1 MLMKKRKKRASH
13 RALQAC
19 VLEALETRQLFS
31 MLGVLPQLLFAPQA
45 VDVSTGSLGYI
56 AATPDGV
63 LTVHTALTDDEGSP
77 SGFAFSTLDIV
88 QGVNA
93 SNGGGV
99 TGTFTVTS
107 GSHILLSGVTNTS
120 VNPANPNQHG
130 FGFDLANSLF
140 DFEFTVTGGELTQYI
155 NDDFGVYL
163 ETDPAG
169 GFGGFGNS
177 FQRSVKT
184 GLVGIIPHVGS
195 LPPKIVTVPGP
206 AIVIGSGNQL
216 TDTATLSNVTG
227 NPVGSIT
234 FSLYAQGTV
243 PLPDGS
249 NAVFTN
255 TVATNGNGTYST
267 SAGYLPLTVGTYQWI
282 ATYTDGTVVVP
293 SVLGDEPETVTPSH
307 PRIDTTPSA
316 TPGTAVSAGQF
327 ATIGFWHNQ
336 NGQAVIN
343 SFNGSSSSTALG
355 NWLASNFPHLF
366 GASNPYG
373 GINLAGKTNAQVAS
387 TYLGLWTPSGLPKNT
402 YVQAFAVAL
411 GLYADTTGLG
421 GASLIANGLAS
432 QFGFV
437 VTPTGAGTFNIGN
450 NGAPFGVAN
459 NSNIS
464 VTTILQF
471 IDANFVPA
479 TGQFFGGDQTKTS
492 ASNSILNGINTLGDI
507 PGTGTL
513 TIVGTT
519 LNDSATLS
527 GGFSPTGS
535 ITFYLL
541 PPGSTAA
548 TPLSAAVYTD
558 TVVVTANGTYS
569 TAMGSNPGG
578 FQATVQGT
586 YQWVAVY
593 SGDAN
598 NDGYTSAFGL
608 EPWTVGNPPLT
619 INTIDGGTVAFG
631 SPLTDTADIEGG
643 NNPVGNV
650 VFRLYAPG
658 DTTYSSPIYTSAAI
672 AVNGAGVYGSPATV
686 SYTPTVPGTYQWVAT
701 FTSANPSIN
710 PSISSPQGEEPETV
724 LPPVLGKITG
734 RKYVDVKG
742 DDCSTNI
749 GAGDD
754 VAYTG
759 AGITIQLYQGSTL
772 VATTTTDANGVYTFD
787 NVAAGTYTVKEVVP
801 SGWILTAQSSSSVT
815 LTAGSAATGPSFADF
830 KLICIT
836 GKKFLDL
843 SGNGLSS
850 DDTAL
855 GGVKIQLFKNGG
867 STPIAT
873 ATTAADGSY
882 SFSNLGPGTYTVKEV
897 TPSGYLQTGPVS
909 GSYSINATSGSTY
922 DHRDFDN
929 FKLDDCELTC
939 ISYLI
944 NGCTRVSDISGK
956 LHQGDTVKVTFTIS
970 EPETVSFVSYTA
982 PDPYFD
988 ANDASEQKIFDVA
1001 TGVYTKAGTYSL
1013 TITVP
1018 NCYYQV
1024 DLVCGLPI
1032 DQLGPAGSNIFY
1044 TPQGRLHD
1052 SDNGGTTP
1060 CDCDTPTGTGSIAG
1074 SVYKDCNN
1082 NGIRDLGEA
1091 GIGGVKIKLTGT
1103 QVNGAAVTLYATTDS
1118 NGNYKFSN
1126 LKAGVYQVNETQP
1139 SDYYDGKDRVGSLG
1153 GTLGNDVLSTINLGS
1168 GQAGVNYTFGEL
1180 DGASVAGKVYVDK
1193 DRDGCIDYY
1202 EAGLCS
1208 VKLVLSGVNDLGQS
1222 VSYTT
1227 YTDANGNF
1235 SFDNVRQGTYTLTE
1249 YEPNGYATTKNVAGT
1264 EGGTVYGDKITN
1276 ITLEWCD
1283 NATGYNF
1290 GEYRCY

>member
-1 MLMKKRKKRASH
+1 MTKRKKRASR
-13 RALQAC
+13 RALQTC

-140 DFEFTVTGGELTQYI
+140 DFEFTVTGGELSQYV

-169 GFGGFGNS
+169 SFGGFDSS

-195 LPPKIVTVPGP
+195 LPPQLFTVPNPTTVALG
-206 AIVIGSGNQL
+206 ANIKINDS
-216 TDTATLSNVTG
+216 ATLSGLTTNAAG
-227 NPVGSIT
+227 AIT
-234 FSLYAQGTV
+234 FQLFDPANNLVDTE
-243 PLPDGS
+243 
-249 NAVFTN
+249 
-255 TVATNGNGTYST
+255 VAITAGNGTYST
-267 SAGYLPLTVGTYQWI
+267 PTGYLPLTVGTYKWV
-282 ATYTDGTVVVP
+282 ATYSDAQFSNVPTPPNDDESVVV
-293 SVLGDEPETVTPSH
+293 TK
-307 PRIDTTPSA
+307 A
-316 TPGTAVSAGQF
+316 TPK
-327 ATIGFWHNQ
+327 I
-336 NGQAVIN
+336 I
-343 SFNGSSSSTALG
+343 
-355 NWLASNFPHLF
+355 
-366 GASNPYG
+366 
-373 GINLAGKTNAQVAS
+373 
-387 TYLGLWTPSGLPKNT
+387 
-402 YVQAFAVAL
+402 
-411 GLYADTTGLG
+411 
-421 GASLIANGLAS
+421 
-432 QFGFV
+432 
-437 VTPTGAGTFNIGN
+437 
-450 NGAPFGVAN
+450 
-459 NSNIS
+459 
-464 VTTILQF
+464 
-471 IDANFVPA
+471 
-479 TGQFFGGDQTKTS
+479 TS
-492 ASNSILNGINTLGDI
+492 ASFVSGNVVGSAIPQDTAILSNGFNE
-507 PGTGTL
+507 TGVLHFTL
-513 TIVGTT
+513 TGPGGFVDSEDVAVNGNGTYHTSHLNVATLVGTYTYTVSYAGDALNLAAVDQGGSAEQVTTVKASPKIVTCASLTGGNIVGAAVPQ
-519 LNDSATLS
+519 DSAIVSGGYNVTGNLVFTLKGPDLSTVYTEIVALS
-527 GGFSPTGS
+527 G
-535 ITFYLL
+535 
-541 PPGSTAA
+541 
-548 TPLSAAVYTD
+548 
-558 TVVVTANGTYS
+558 NGTYS
-569 TAMGSNPGG
+569 THSTFVP
-578 FQATVQGT
+578 TVSGT
-586 YQWVAVY
+586 YTWSVSYAGN
-593 SGDAN
+593 SLN
-598 NDGYTSAFGL
+598 NGAIDQGGAA
-608 EPWTVGNPPLT
+608 EQVT
-619 INTIDGGTVAFG
+619 IVKGGT
-631 SPLTDTADIEGG
+631 
-643 NNPVGNV
+643 
-650 VFRLYAPG
+650 
-658 DTTYSSPIYTSAAI
+658 
-672 AVNGAGVYGSPATV
+672 
-686 SYTPTVPGTYQWVAT
+686 
-701 FTSANPSIN
+701 
-710 PSISSPQGEEPETV
+710 
-724 LPPVLGKITG
+724 ITG
-734 RKYVDVKG
+734 KKYVDVKG

-749 GAGDD
+749 GSGDD
-754 VAYTG
+754 IAYTG

-772 VATTTTDANGVYTFD
+772 VATTITGADGSYSFTNL
-787 NVAAGTYTVKEVVP
+787 AAGTYTLKEVVP
-801 SGWILTAQSSSSVT
+801 SGWVLTAQSSGSVT
-815 LTAGSAATGPSFADF
+815 LTNGATSTGNNFADF

-1001 TGVYTKAGTYSL
+1001 TGVYTRAGTYSL

-1103 QVNGAAVTLYATTDS
+1103 QVNGTAVTLYATTDS
-1118 NGNYKFSN
+1118 SGNYKFSN

-1153 GTLGNDVLSTINLGS
+1153 GTLGNDVLSVINLGS

-1180 DGASVAGKVYVDK
+1180 DGASLAGQVYNDK
-1193 DRDGCIDYY
+1193 DKDGCIDYR
-1202 EAGLCS
+1202 ETGLCS

-1249 YEPNGYATTKNVAGT
+1249 YEPSGYATTKNVAGT
-1264 EGGTVYGDKITN
+1264 EGGTVSGDKITN